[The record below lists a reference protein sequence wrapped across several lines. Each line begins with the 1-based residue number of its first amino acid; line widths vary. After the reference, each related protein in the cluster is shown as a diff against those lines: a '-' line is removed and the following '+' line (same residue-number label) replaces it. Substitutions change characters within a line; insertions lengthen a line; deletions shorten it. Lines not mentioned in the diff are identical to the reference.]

1 MLYLIPLERY
11 ASIPFCGP
19 YFLVG
24 RNLRTKYDPLYE
36 TDQSTNSKI
45 PVKAWMTRE
54 SISRT
59 RMTSSSVLF
68 SIAMKHF
75 LPRLGKNALTRSPF
89 IGDKTGFILQK
100 QTLAALQFALTRDF
114 KYLITSDDDFL
125 LKMDVIS
132 KIDDN
137 WFNLGILS
145 AVQRLQVKVDRWPK
159 WMNKTGRSKPVDEPE
174 IFVTRSTHFDINA
187 KSVQLNYCPLSS
199 LLTRRFFFRKWIW
212 DRLFL
217 ISLV

>member
-54 SISRT
+54 SISTT

-89 IGDKTGFILQK
+89 IGDKTGFYHK
-100 QTLAALQFALTRDF
+100 TDT
-114 KYLITSDDDFL
+114 
-125 LKMDVIS
+125 
-132 KIDDN
+132 
-137 WFNLGILS
+137 GS
-145 AVQRLQVKVDRWPK
+145 ASVCPHARFQ
-159 WMNKTGRSKPVDEPE
+159 
-174 IFVTRSTHFDINA
+174 IFDHIW
-187 KSVQLNYCPLSS
+187 
-199 LLTRRFFFRKWIW
+199 RRFFIENGRYFENWWQLVQFRYFK
-212 DRLFL
+212 RR
-217 ISLV
+217 STASS